1 MVMLEEKLR
10 LCAGDGVCC
19 GLNLQGRMRVCKVH
33 CSPTP
38 CPSSCTLP
46 SEYGIGGGKSDDGDR
61 PANTAQ
67 EVATKPYS

>member
-1 MVMLEEKLR
+1 MLWPKSAR
-10 LCAGDGVCC
+10 PDA
-19 GLNLQGRMRVCKVH
+19 VCKARR
-33 CSPTP
+33 SLTP
-38 CPSSCTLP
+38 CPFSCTLP